1 MVRFLKIFCA
11 AGFIVVLVNNIMSIS
26 GWTESRAVYDDICY
40 LRQAHLFERFGLGG
54 IDTDI
59 ARDDDH
65 YLREKLKEID
75 FKTWDD
81 PTTAPCHTFMPVSGK
96 RVLQYPPGTGL
107 VLSRFPAGFQ
117 VIPLYIL
124 TTIVAVGFSLFA
136 ITRASTVAQLTLVA
150 AFGDSAIYLM
160 INPTKASY
168 SMAPTMI
175 VCVAAG
181 FLSAKLFASNSS
193 RERLWLVMIVGLLI
207 GLSATFRLPNL
218 LLSAGYCLFFLAAFL
233 LARSKE
239 TFLEG
244 LAFGVAFL
252 IGVAPTL
259 AANWINAGSPF
270 ATTYSSVDVVP
281 PELDLG
287 TLIRY
292 AGDVQSLLLA
302 IAVGWVVLVFRFNRR
317 PGARQ
322 VALVVAANLVVN
334 VLFFMTHPVVT
345 PYYTVPVAMLS
356 LWMLL
361 FATLAPREAV
371 ADNPAVAQPA
381 SA

>member
-65 YLREKLKEID
+65 YLRDKLKEID

-207 GLSATFRLPNL
+207 GISATFRLPNL
-218 LLSAGYCLFFLAAFL
+218 LLSAGYCLFFLGAFL

-252 IGVAPTL
+252 IGIAPTL

-270 ATTYSSVDVVP
+270 ATTYSAVDVVS

-287 TLIRY
+287 TLIHY

-302 IAVGWVVLVFRFNRR
+302 IAAGWAVLVFRFNRQ
-317 PGARQ
+317 PGARR

-334 VLFFMTHPVVT
+334 ILFFITHPVVT
-345 PYYTVPVAMLS
+345 PYYTVPIAMLS
-356 LWMLL
+356 LWTLL

>member
-1 MVRFLKIFCA
+1 
-11 AGFIVVLVNNIMSIS
+11 
-26 GWTESRAVYDDICY
+26 
-40 LRQAHLFERFGLGG
+40 
-54 IDTDI
+54 
-59 ARDDDH
+59 
-65 YLREKLKEID
+65 
-75 FKTWDD
+75 
-81 PTTAPCHTFMPVSGK
+81 
-96 RVLQYPPGTGL
+96 
-107 VLSRFPAGFQ
+107 VLSLFRAGFQ

-124 TTIVAVGFSLFA
+124 TTIVAVGFSLLA

-175 VCVAAG
+175 VCIVAG
-181 FLSAKLFASNSS
+181 FLSAKLFASNLS
-193 RERLWLVMIVGLLI
+193 RERLWLATIVGLLI

-218 LLSAGYCLFFLAAFL
+218 LLSAGYCLFFLGAFL
-233 LARSKE
+233 LARSKD

-252 IGVAPTL
+252 VGIAPTL

-270 ATTYSSVDVVP
+270 ATTYGGGDVVP

-287 TLIRY
+287 TLIHY

-322 VALVVAANLVVN
+322 VALVVAANLAAN
-334 VLFFMTHPVVT
+334 ILFFVTHPVFT
-345 PYYTVPVAMLS
+345 PYYTVPIAMLS
-356 LWMLL
+356 LWTLL
-361 FATLAPREAV
+361 FATFAPREAV
-371 ADNPAVAQPA
+371 ANNPAVARLA

>member
-1 MVRFLKIFCA
+1 MIKFLKIFCA
-11 AGFIVVLVNNIMSIS
+11 AGFLVVLVNNIVSIS
-26 GWTESRAVYDDICY
+26 GWSESRAVYDDICY
-40 LRQAHLFERFGLGG
+40 LRQANLFERFGFGG

-59 ARDDDH
+59 AWDDDH
-65 YLREKLKEID
+65 YLQDKLKEID

-81 PTTAPCHTFMPVSGK
+81 PTTAPCHTFIPASGK
-96 RVLQYPPGTGL
+96 RVLQYPPGTGF
-107 VLSRFPAGFQ
+107 VLSLFRAGFQ

-175 VCVAAG
+175 VCILAG
-181 FLSAKLFASNSS
+181 FLSAKLFASNLS
-193 RERLWLVMIVGLLI
+193 RDRLWLVMIVGLLI

-218 LLSAGYCLFFLAAFL
+218 LLSAGYCLFFLGAFL
-233 LARSKE
+233 LARSKD

-244 LAFGVAFL
+244 LAFGAAFL
-252 IGVAPTL
+252 VGIAPTL

-270 ATTYSSVDVVP
+270 ATTYGGADVVP

-287 TLIRY
+287 TLIHY

-322 VALVVAANLVVN
+322 VALVVAANLAAN
-334 VLFFMTHPVVT
+334 ILFFVTHPVFT
-345 PYYTVPVAMLS
+345 PYYTVPIAMLS
-356 LWMLL
+356 LWTLL
-361 FATLAPREAV
+361 FTSLIPREAV
-371 ADNPAVAQPA
+371 ANNPAVAQPA

>member
-1 MVRFLKIFCA
+1 
-11 AGFIVVLVNNIMSIS
+11 
-26 GWTESRAVYDDICY
+26 
-40 LRQAHLFERFGLGG
+40 
-54 IDTDI
+54 
-59 ARDDDH
+59 
-65 YLREKLKEID
+65 
-75 FKTWDD
+75 
-81 PTTAPCHTFMPVSGK
+81 
-96 RVLQYPPGTGL
+96 
-107 VLSRFPAGFQ
+107 
-117 VIPLYIL
+117 
-124 TTIVAVGFSLFA
+124 
-136 ITRASTVAQLTLVA
+136 
-150 AFGDSAIYLM
+150 
-160 INPTKASY
+160 
-168 SMAPTMI
+168 MI

-218 LLSAGYCLFFLAAFL
+218 LLSAGYCLFSLGAFL

-252 IGVAPTL
+252 IGIAPTL

-270 ATTYSSVDVVP
+270 ATTYSAVDVVS

-287 TLIRY
+287 TLIHY

-302 IAVGWVVLVFRFNRR
+302 IAAGWAVLVFRFNRQ
-317 PGARQ
+317 PGARR

-334 VLFFMTHPVVT
+334 ILFFITHPVVT
-345 PYYTVPVAMLS
+345 PYYTVPIAMLS
-356 LWMLL
+356 LWTLL